1 MSELEDRINSV
12 LNDPEQLARIS
23 AIAQSLM
30 GGAPQP
36 EAADV
41 RRAEAP
47 DPASLGNGMK
57 DLPGLDLASLSK
69 LLRGGGAKSPRLAAL
84 EALAPG
90 LDERRGA
97 KLKRAIAAARMLRA
111 ARAGLGAAEESHV

>member
-23 AIAQSLM
+23 AMARSLM
-30 GGAPQP
+30 GGESAQSEPP
-36 EAADV
+36 PPPGG
-41 RRAEAP
+41 EAP
-47 DPASLGNGMK
+47 A
-57 DLPGLDLASLSK
+57 LDLGA
-69 LLRGGGAKSPRLAAL
+69 LLRGGLGPKSRALQAL
-84 EALAPG
+84 EALAPC

-97 KLKRAIAAARMLRA
+97 KLKRAIVAARMLRA

>member
-1 MSELEDRINSV
+1 MSELEDEIRSV

-57 DLPGLDLASLSK
+57 DLPGLDLASLS
-69 LLRGGGAKSPRLAAL
+69 
-84 EALAPG
+84 
-90 LDERRGA
+90 
-97 KLKRAIAAARMLRA
+97 
-111 ARAGLGAAEESHV
+111 